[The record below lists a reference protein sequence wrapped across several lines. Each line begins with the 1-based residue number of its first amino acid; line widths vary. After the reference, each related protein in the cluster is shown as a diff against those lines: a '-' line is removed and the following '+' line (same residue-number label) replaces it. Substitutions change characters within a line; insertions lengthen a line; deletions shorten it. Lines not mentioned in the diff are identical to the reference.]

1 MVLTGLLLVGH
12 GSKKPY
18 NKELIEKTANMMSEK
33 SEDYLIRSA
42 FMSINEP
49 SIEEVLEQFKH
60 DQIDSLIVVPLFLA
74 DGVHISEDIP
84 RILGLASGE
93 KKGTFLHGS
102 GSIPLYYA
110 DPIGN
115 NPMLADLMLESARNA
130 VEQS

>member
-18 NKELIEKTANMMSEK
+18 NKELIEKTAKMMSEK
-33 SEDYLIRSA
+33 SGDYLIRSA

-49 SIEEVLEQFKH
+49 SIEDVLEQFRN
-60 DQIDSLIVVPLFLA
+60 DQIDRLVVVPLFLA

-84 RILGLASGE
+84 RILGLAAGE
-93 KKGTFLHGS
+93 KKGKFSHAS
-102 GSIPLYYA
+102 GSIPLFYA

-115 NPMLADLMLESARNA
+115 NPMLADLMLESAKNA
-130 VEQS
+130 IEQS

>member
-1 MVLTGLLLVGH
+1 MVVTGLLLVGH

-18 NKELIEKTANMMSEK
+18 NKELIEKTAKMMSEK
-33 SEDYLIRSA
+33 SGDYLIKSA

-49 SIEEVLEQFKH
+49 CIEEVLEQFRNEE
-60 DQIDSLIVVPLFLA
+60 IDRLVVVPLFLA

-93 KKGTFLHGS
+93 KKGVFGRSS
-102 GSIPLYYA
+102 GDIPLYYA

-130 VEQS
+130 IE